1 MRVRNLA
8 ASTQR
13 NYVSY
18 VSAFARHF
26 GRSPEVLGPEEIRA
40 WQLHLVDAQRSRSTL
55 VLATAALRFLYNVTL
70 KRGWVID
77 EIAMSKKPRKLPV
90 ILSPDE
96 VTRLLEAIPSIK
108 YRVILMTAYAGGLR
122 ISEATRLKVGDIDSQ
137 GMVLRVEQ
145 GKGQTD
151 RYVMLSPAVVGDPAR
166 ILAHRPT
173 LALAVPWPLPR
184 SAYRAHYRPTGMPG
198 SPSSCRRPKCQ
209 SFAAGLRR
217 R

>member
-1 MRVRNLA
+1 
-8 ASTQR
+8 
-13 NYVSY
+13 VSY

-26 GRSPEVLGPEEIRA
+26 GRSAEVLGPEEIRA

-151 RYVMLSPAVVGDPAR
+151 RYVMLSPRLLEILREYWR
-166 ILAHRPT
+166 I
-173 LALAVPWPLPR
+173 
-184 SAYRAHYRPTGMPG
+184 G
-198 SPSSCRRPKCQ
+198 
-209 SFAAGLRR
+209 
-217 R
+217 